1 MKQTWSD
8 SLDFD
13 AFTSQKKLAKSK
25 VQLIFKCWL
34 WWIQAVQKHSHDS
47 HRPEILTSSQ
57 PFHPEATYCGK
68 DPEDICH
75 PGYPSECDIVRHHVT
90 HPQMAQVFPRK
101 IFLKKHPSENIL
113 WSIRNHWLVR
123 LVMNELVKRLHANYW
138 AKNAKKKRLLR
149 PWNPGWTGY
158 SNGIC
163 SNLSRNI
170 DSWNLKPSKSV
181 HQVSWLIMWMSKN
194 VQKKNPRKVVPPKLH
209 QNAARNCRRNIMPIA
224 IKSSKELEVRFFI
237 RLDDIRV
244 FFRLEGSQF
253 NDGMAPSN
261 QPPTSRFVSSNW
273 TI

>member
-1 MKQTWSD
+1 MIRFLGFWCLHFSKKIGQIKSATYFQVLTVMNSSCPKTLTWLAQTW
-8 SLDFD
+8 
-13 AFTSQKKLAKSK
+13 
-25 VQLIFKCWL
+25 
-34 WWIQAVQKHSHDS
+34 DS
-47 HRPEILTSSQ
+47 HLLPAVPSRSHILWKRSRRYLPSRISFRMWYRASSCDTSSNG
-57 PFHPEATYCGK
+57 PSFSKKNLLKEAPEW
-68 DPEDICH
+68 
-75 PGYPSECDIVRHHVT
+75 
-90 HPQMAQVFPRK
+90 
-101 IFLKKHPSENIL
+101 KHPLIYSQSLASATCNEWTSEKA
-113 WSIRNHWLVR
+113 SC
-123 LVMNELVKRLHANYW
+123 ELLGKKYK
-138 AKNAKKKRLLR
+138 KNRLLR